1 MFELTE
7 NRNTKGRELRTSV
20 VESILE
26 LIEENDKVVALEA
39 DLGGASYFNKIKKAS
54 PHNFIQMGIQE
65 ANMVGVAAGMS
76 IIGYVPF
83 VHTFAPFATRRVLD
97 QIFMS
102 GSYSKNTINIYGSD
116 PGYCVGTNGGTHT
129 SFEDVALLRAIPE
142 IVICDGADDTQ
153 VAWIVREFAKMEGV
167 HYLRANRKAVR
178 DIYKA
183 GSTFQIGKG
192 NLLFEGKDVLIISAG
207 ELVSDALDARDI
219 LEAKG
224 YSVGVVDMFTIKP
237 LDEKLIIEQAAKAKI
252 VVTFENHS
260 TIGGLGSAVGEVI
273 VENHLNPIFK
283 RIGVEDKF
291 GQVGSPDFLKEKYG
305 LTSDRLVKEIEILR
319 EKSIL

>member
-26 LIEENDKVVALEA
+26 LIKENDKVVALEA
-39 DLGGASYFNKIKKAS
+39 DLGGASYFNKINKAA

-65 ANMVGVAAGMS
+65 ANMVGVAAGIS
-76 IIGYVPF
+76 IVGYVPF

-153 VAWIVREFAKMEGV
+153 VAWIVKEFAKMEGV

-183 GSTFQIGKG
+183 GSSFQIGKG
-192 NLLFEGKDVLIISAG
+192 NLIFEGKDVLIISAG

-219 LEAKG
+219 LEAQG
-224 YSVGVVDMFTIKP
+224 YSVGVIDMFTMKP

-260 TIGGLGSAVGEVI
+260 VIGGLGSAVGEVI
-273 VENHLNPIFK
+273 VENRLNPIFK

-305 LTSDRLVKEIEILR
+305 LTSKRLVKEIKTLSG
-319 EKSIL
+319 KM